1 MMNVP
6 SAGHRLFMHVVLF
19 LGANDDEEGEKRTQK
34 PQRMF
39 SSQPKRKSE
48 KIYAR
53 FHQNKVFK

>member
-1 MMNVP
+1 
-6 SAGHRLFMHVVLF
+6 MHVVLF

-53 FHQNKVFK
+53 IHQNKVFK